1 MASKPGLGVSPG
13 TKARPLTWGVPSAKE
28 LPACGFG
35 GARCKGGA
43 SSLQALAWNKGTC
56 RLDTDGQSKWAM
68 SAPWPRKGGPQPA
81 ETGSGRV
88 PMRGTG
94 ADRPVVAMKAL

>member
-1 MASKPGLGVSPG
+1 MASKPGQGVSPG
-13 TKARPLTWGVPSAKE
+13 TKARPSGVPSAEE
-28 LPACGFG
+28 LPACGLG

-56 RLDTDGQSKWAM
+56 RLDTDGQSKWVM
-68 SAPWPRKGGPQPA
+68 SAPWSREEGPQPA

-94 ADRPVVAMKAL
+94 ADRLVIATKAL